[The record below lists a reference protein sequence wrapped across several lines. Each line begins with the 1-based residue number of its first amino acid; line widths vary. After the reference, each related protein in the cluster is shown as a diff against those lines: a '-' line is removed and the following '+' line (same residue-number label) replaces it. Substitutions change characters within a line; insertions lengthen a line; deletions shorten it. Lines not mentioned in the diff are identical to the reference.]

1 MKRMFIVAT
10 IAAAALF
17 AGSRSMTHA
26 QQAFAPVY
34 PNSASAALA
43 GSLAE
48 AIPDAAERAVRSV
61 VAIKTSRTI
70 SQVQFDPFGGT
81 DVFEMP
87 QQMGE
92 GSGVILTAQGRI
104 VTNAHVIRGAD
115 KVKVVLHDGTELEA
129 TVVGSDPRTDI
140 AVLQTK
146 GSAKLIPMV
155 VGDSNKLRLGEVVLA
170 IGNPFGV
177 GHSVSM
183 GIISAK
189 NRRVGIEA
197 VEDFLQTDAS
207 INPGNSGGALIN
219 LRGELIGINTAI
231 ASQTS
236 AGVGFAIPTA
246 TMMMPI
252 VDMIVKDGKVSRG
265 YLGVQPV
272 TLTEE
277 LARKVGANTT
287 RGVILRSV
295 EAGSPAAKAGLMVK
309 DIVTAINGVAV
320 TDETQLR
327 TIVGMSKV
335 GTQIVL
341 DVIRPG
347 QNLARTVN
355 IKLEAFPDDATP
367 PQRQRRQGPRLM
379 QP

>member
-272 TLTEE
+272 TLTDE